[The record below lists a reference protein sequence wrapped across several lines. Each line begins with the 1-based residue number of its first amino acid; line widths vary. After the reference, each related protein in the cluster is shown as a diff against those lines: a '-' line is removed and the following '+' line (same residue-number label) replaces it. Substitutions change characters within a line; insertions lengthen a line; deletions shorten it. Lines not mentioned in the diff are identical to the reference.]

1 MQANLET
8 LSGLERRLNVAV
20 PLAEIET
27 EVQSR
32 LKHIG
37 RTAKMP
43 GFRPGKVPFK
53 VVAQQ
58 YGAQV
63 RQEVFGATL
72 EKSFGD
78 AVREQNLRVAGYP
91 KFDPTPVAEGAA
103 DFQYSAT
110 FEVYPEVKVGDIA
123 GKTVDRVALE
133 VGDAE
138 VDKTLDIMRKQRVTY
153 HVSEDVVARAAQK
166 EDRVQISYKGA
177 IDGVPF
183 EGGTADNQYAVLGEG
198 RLLADF
204 ESNLAGMKAGDTKSF
219 DLKFPDDYHGK
230 DVAGKTARFDVTVSE
245 VAAPKLPPVD
255 AEFAKS
261 LGVADGD
268 VAKMRA
274 EVKNNLEREVRQRL
288 KSKTKD
294 QVMQALLDTTPL
306 TAPKSLIEMEIQTL
320 QNAARENMAARG
332 MPVKDDMPMPADIFE
347 AQAQRRVSLGLI
359 LGEVVRTHSLHAKP
373 EQVRAAV
380 ELQAQS
386 YEHPQEVV
394 KWFYQ
399 QPDRLRDIESVVL
412 EENVVEWALGVAKAQ
427 DKAITFDEL
436 MGYNK

>member
-8 LSGLERRLNVAV
+8 LTGLERRLNVAV

-43 GFRPGKVPFK
+43 GFRPGKVPLK
-53 VVAQQ
+53 VVQQQ

-63 RQEVFGATL
+63 RQEVLGATL

-78 AVREQNLRVAGYP
+78 AVRAQNIKVAGHP
-91 KFDPTPVAEGAA
+91 RFEPSPPAEGAS
-103 DFQYSAT
+103 DFQFSAT
-110 FEVYPEVKVGDIA
+110 FEVFPDFKVGDIS
-123 GKTVDRVALE
+123 GKSIDRVTLE

-138 VDKTLDIMRKQRVTY
+138 VEKTLLIMRKQRVTY
-153 HVSEDVVARAAQK
+153 AVVERAAQT
-166 EDRVQISYKGA
+166 EDRVQISYKGTLA
-177 IDGVPF
+177 GEAF

-198 RLLADF
+198 RLLPDF
-204 ESNLAGMKAGDTKSF
+204 EKNLLDMKAGDQKEF

-230 DVAGKTARFDVTVSE
+230 EVAGKSAHFAVTLSE
-245 VAAPKLPPVD
+245 VAAPTVPEVD
-255 AEFAKS
+255 AAFAKA
-261 LGVADGD
+261 LGVEDGD
-268 VAKMRA
+268 VVKMRA
-274 EVKNNLEREVRQRL
+274 EVKSNLEREVKLRL
-288 KSKTKD
+288 KAKTKD
-294 QVMQALLDTTPL
+294 QVMQALLEVTPVS
-306 TAPKSLIEMEIQTL
+306 APKSLIQMEIETL
-320 QNAARENMAARG
+320 QKMARENMAARG
-332 MPVKDDMPMPADIFE
+332 MPVKDDVPMPPEVFE

-359 LGEVVRTHSLHAKP
+359 LGDLVRAHSLHARP

-380 ELQAQS
+380 DLQAQS

-399 QPDRLRDIESVVL
+399 QPERLRDIESVVL
-412 EENVVEWALGVAKAQ
+412 EENVVEWALGVAKAE
-427 DKAITFDEL
+427 DKVVTFDEL

>member
-8 LSGLERRLNVAV
+8 LSGLERRLKVAV

-53 VVAQQ
+53 VVQQQ

-63 RQEVFGATL
+63 RQEVFGATV

-78 AVREQNLRVAGYP
+78 AVREQNLKVAGYP
-91 KFDPTPVAEGAA
+91 KFEPSPVGEGAA
-103 DFQYSAT
+103 EFQYSAT
-110 FEVYPEVKVGDIA
+110 FEVYPEFKVGDIA
-123 GKTVDRVALE
+123 GKTIERVALE

-138 VDKTLDIMRKQRVTY
+138 IDKTLAIMRKQRVTY
-153 HVSEDVVARAAQK
+153 EVVERVAQT
-166 EDRVQISYKGA
+166 EDRVQISYQGTIEGA
-177 IDGVPF
+177 AF
-183 EGGTADNQYAVLGEG
+183 EGGAAENQYVVLGEG

-204 ESNLAGMKAGDTKSF
+204 EHNLEGMKAGENKGF

-230 DVAGKTARFDVTVSE
+230 DVAGKSARFEVTVSE
-245 VAAPKLPPVD
+245 VAAPKLPAVD
-255 AEFAKS
+255 AEFAKA
-261 LGVADGD
+261 LGVEDGD
-268 VAKMRA
+268 IAKLRA
-274 EVKNNLEREVRQRL
+274 EVKGNLEREVKLRL
-288 KSKTKD
+288 KAKIKD
-294 QVMQALLDTTPL
+294 QVMQALLDTTPVDV
-306 TAPKSLIEMEIQTL
+306 PKSLIEMEIQAL
-320 QNAARENMAARG
+320 QKAARENMAARG
-332 MPVKDDMPMPADIFE
+332 MPVKDDMPMPAEVFE

-359 LGEVVRTHSLHAKP
+359 LGDLVRAHSLHARP

-380 ELQAQS
+380 DLQAQS

-399 QPDRLRDIESVVL
+399 QPERLRDIESVVL
-412 EENVVEWALGVAKAQ
+412 EENVVEWALGAAKTEQ
-427 DKAITFDEL
+427 KAISFDEL

>member
-1 MQANLET
+1 
-8 LSGLERRLNVAV
+8 LSVAV
-20 PLAEIET
+20 PLAEIEI

-53 VVAQQ
+53 VVQQQ

-63 RQEVFGATL
+63 RQEVLGATI

-91 KFDPTPVAEGAA
+91 KFDPATPADGAA
-103 DFQYSAT
+103 EFQYSAT
-110 FEVYPEVKVGDIA
+110 FEVYPEIAVGDIS
-123 GKTVDRVALE
+123 GKSIERVALE

-138 VDKTLDIMRKQRVTY
+138 VDKTLEIMRKQRVTF
-153 HVSEDVVARAAQK
+153 DAADKAAENGDQL
-166 EDRVQISYKGA
+166 QISYVGT
-177 IDGVPF
+177 IDGTPF
-183 EGGTADNQYAVLGEG
+183 DGGKADNQYVVLGEG
-198 RLLADF
+198 RLLPDF
-204 ESNLAGMKAGDTKSF
+204 EKNLAGTKAGEKKSF
-219 DLKFPDDYHGK
+219 ELKFPDDYHGK
-230 DVAGKTARFDVTVSE
+230 DVAGKTARFDVTVSA

-255 AEFAKS
+255 AEFAKT
-261 LGVADGD
+261 LGVEDGD

-274 EVKNNLEREVRQRL
+274 EVKANLEREVKLRL
-288 KSKTKD
+288 KAKIKD
-294 QVMQALLDTTPL
+294 QVMQTLLDATPITTPK
-306 TAPKSLIEMEIQTL
+306 ALIDMEVEAL
-320 QNAARENMAARG
+320 QKMARENMAARG
-332 MPVKDDMPMPADIFE
+332 MPVKDDMPMPAEIFQ
-347 AQAQRRVSLGLI
+347 AQAERRVSLGLI
-359 LGEVVRTHSLHAKP
+359 LGEVVRSNSLHATP
-373 EQVRAAV
+373 EQVKAAV

-386 YEHPQEVV
+386 YEQPQEVV
-394 KWFYQ
+394 KWFYS

-412 EENVVEWALGVAKAQ
+412 EENVVEWALRVAKAE

>member
-8 LSGLERRLNVAV
+8 LSGLERRLSVAV

-53 VVAQQ
+53 VVQQQ

-63 RQEVFGATL
+63 RQEVLGATI

-91 KFDPTPVAEGAA
+91 KFDPAAPADGAA
-103 DFQYSAT
+103 EFQYSAT
-110 FEVYPEVKVGDIA
+110 FEVYPDIAVGDIS
-123 GKTVDRVALE
+123 GKAIERIALE

-138 VDKTLDIMRKQRVTY
+138 VDKTLEIMRKQRVTY
-153 HVSEDVVARAAQK
+153 DAADK
-166 EDRVQISYKGA
+166 AAENGDRLQISYVGA

-183 EGGTADNQYAVLGEG
+183 EGGKADNQYVVLGEG
-198 RLLADF
+198 RLLPDF
-204 ESNLAGMKAGDTKSF
+204 EKNLAGMKAGEKKSF

-230 DVAGKTARFDVTVSE
+230 DVAGKNARFDVTVGE
-245 VAAPKLPPVD
+245 VAAAKLPPVD
-255 AEFAKS
+255 AEFAKT
-261 LGVADGD
+261 LGVEDGD
-268 VAKMRA
+268 IAKMRA
-274 EVKNNLEREVRQRL
+274 EVKANLEREVKLRL
-288 KSKTKD
+288 KAKIKD
-294 QVMQALLDTTPL
+294 QVMQALLEATPITTPK
-306 TAPKSLIEMEIQTL
+306 ALIDMEVQAL
-320 QNAARENMAARG
+320 QKMARENMVARG
-332 MPVKDDMPMPADIFE
+332 MPVKDEMPMPAEIFQ
-347 AQAQRRVSLGLI
+347 AQAERRVSLGLI
-359 LGEVVRTHSLHAKP
+359 LGEVVRVHNLHATP
-373 EQVRAAV
+373 EQVKAAV

-394 KWFYQ
+394 KWFYS

-412 EENVVEWALGVAKAQ
+412 EENVVEWALRVAKAE
-427 DKAITFDEL
+427 DKTITFDEL

>member
-8 LSGLERRLNVAV
+8 LGGLERRLNVAV

-53 VVAQQ
+53 VVQQQ

-63 RQEVFGATL
+63 RQEVLGATL

-91 KFDPTPVAEGAA
+91 KFEPTPPAEGSSE
-103 DFQYSAT
+103 FKYCAT
-110 FEVYPEVKVGDIA
+110 FEVYPEITVGDIS
-123 GKTVDRVALE
+123 GKTVDRVKLE

-138 VDKTLDIMRKQRVTY
+138 VDKTLNIMRKQRATY
-153 HVSEDVVARAAQK
+153 EVVERPAQTD
-166 EDRVQISYKGA
+166 DRLQISYKGT

-183 EGGTADNQYAVLGEG
+183 EGGTAEKQNTVLGEG

-204 ESNLAGMKAGDTKSF
+204 ETNLAGMKAGDSKSF

-230 DVAGKTARFDVTVSE
+230 EVAGKLARFEVSVSE
-245 VAAPKLPPVD
+245 VAAPKLPEVD
-255 AEFAKS
+255 AEFAQS
-261 LGVADGD
+261 LGVPDGD
-268 VAKMRA
+268 VTKMRD
-274 EVKNNLEREVRQRL
+274 EVKANLEREVKQRL
-288 KSKTKD
+288 KAKTKD
-294 QVMQALLDTTPL
+294 QVMQLLFEATPME
-306 TAPKSLIEMEIQTL
+306 APKSLIEMEIETL
-320 QNAARENMAARG
+320 RTMARQNLASRG
-332 MPVKDDMPMPADIFE
+332 IPVDDNTPMPGEVFE
-347 AQAQRRVSLGLI
+347 AQARRRVSLGLI
-359 LGEVVRTHSLHAKP
+359 LGELVRGHNLHARP

-380 ELQAQS
+380 DQQAQS
-386 YEHPQEVV
+386 YEHPEEVV

-412 EENVVEWALGVAKAQ
+412 EENVVEWALGVAKAE

>member
-8 LSGLERRLNVAV
+8 LSGLERRLSVAV

-53 VVAQQ
+53 VVQQQ

-63 RQEVFGATL
+63 RQEVLGATI

-78 AVREQNLRVAGYP
+78 AVRQQNLKVAGYP
-91 KFDPTPVAEGAA
+91 KFDPAAPAEGAA
-103 DFQYSAT
+103 EFQYSAT
-110 FEVYPEVKVGDIA
+110 FEVYPDIKVGDIA
-123 GKTVDRVALE
+123 GKTIDRVALE

-138 VDKTLDIMRKQRVTY
+138 IDKTLEIMRKQRVTF
-153 HVSEDVVARAAQK
+153 EKA
-166 EDRVQISYKGA
+166 DRVAQNGDRLQISYQGT
-177 IDGVPF
+177 INGVAF
-183 EGGTADNQYAVLGEG
+183 EGGKADNQYAVLGEG
-198 RLLADF
+198 RLLPDF
-204 ESNLAGMKAGDTKSF
+204 EKNLAGMKAGENKAF

-230 DVAGKTARFDVTVSE
+230 DVAGKNARFEVTVSE
-245 VAAPKLPPVD
+245 VAAPQLPAVD
-255 AEFAKS
+255 AEFAKT
-261 LGVADGD
+261 LGVEDGD
-268 VAKMRA
+268 VVKMRA
-274 EVKNNLEREVRQRL
+274 EVKANLEREVKQRL
-288 KSKTKD
+288 KAKTKD
-294 QVMQALLDTTPL
+294 QVMQTLLDVTPI
-306 TAPKSLIEMEIQTL
+306 TVPKSLVEMEIQAL
-320 QNAARENMAARG
+320 QNMARENMAARG
-332 MPVKDDMPMPADIFE
+332 MPVKDDLPMPADLFE

-359 LGEVVRTHSLHAKP
+359 LGEVVRAHGLHAKP

-394 KWFYQ
+394 KWFYG
-399 QPDRLRDIESVVL
+399 QPERLRDIESVVL
-412 EENVVEWALGVAKAQ
+412 EENVVAWALGVAKAE

-436 MGYNK
+436 MGYSK

>member
-8 LSGLERRLNVAV
+8 LSGLERRLSVAV

-53 VVAQQ
+53 VVQQQ

-63 RQEVFGATL
+63 RQEVLGATI

-78 AVREQNLRVAGYP
+78 AVRQQNLKVAGYP
-91 KFDPTPVAEGAA
+91 KFDPATPADGAA
-103 DFQYSAT
+103 EFQYSAT
-110 FEVYPEVKVGDIA
+110 FEIYPEIKVGDIA
-123 GKTVDRVALE
+123 GKTVDRVVLA

-138 VDKTLDIMRKQRVTY
+138 VDKTLDIMRKQRATF
-153 HVSEDVVARAAQK
+153 EKAERAA
-166 EDRVQISYKGA
+166 ENGDRVQISYVGK
-177 IDGVPF
+177 IDGVEF
-183 EGGTADNQYAVLGEG
+183 EGGKADNQHAVLGEG

-204 ESNLAGMKAGDTKSF
+204 EKNLAGMKVGESKSF
-219 DLKFPDDYHGK
+219 ELKFPDDYHGK
-230 DVAGKTARFDVTVSE
+230 DVAGKNARFEVSVSE
-245 VAAPKLPPVD
+245 VAAPQLPPVD
-255 AEFAKS
+255 AEFAKT
-261 LGVADGD
+261 LGVEDGD
-268 VAKMRA
+268 VAKMRS
-274 EVKNNLEREVRQRL
+274 EVKANLEREVKQRL
-288 KSKTKD
+288 KAKTKD
-294 QVMQALLDTTPL
+294 QVMQALLDATPIV
-306 TAPKSLIEMEIQTL
+306 APKSLIEMEIQTL
-320 QNAARENMAARG
+320 RNMARENMAARG
-332 MPVKDDMPMPADIFE
+332 MPVKDDMPMPAEVFE

-380 ELQAQS
+380 DLQAQS
-386 YEHPQEVV
+386 YEHPPEVV
-394 KWFYQ
+394 KWFYS
-399 QPDRLRDIESVVL
+399 QPERLRDIESVVL
-412 EENVVEWALGVAKAQ
+412 EENVVEWALSVAKAE
-427 DKAITFDEL
+427 DKTITFDEL

>member
-8 LSGLERRLNVAV
+8 LSGLERRLSVAV
-20 PLAEIET
+20 PLTEIET

-53 VVAQQ
+53 VVQQQ

-103 DFQYSAT
+103 EFQYSAT
-110 FEVYPEVKVGDIA
+110 FEVYPEFKVGDIA
-123 GKTVDRVALE
+123 DKTIDRVALE

-153 HVSEDVVARAAQK
+153 DVVDRAAQK
-166 EDRVQISYKGA
+166 EDRLQISYKGA
-177 IDGVPF
+177 IDGVAF

-204 ESNLAGMKAGDTKSF
+204 ERNLEGAKAGDNKAF

-230 DVAGKTARFDVTVSE
+230 DVAGKTTRFEVAVSE
-245 VAAPKLPPVD
+245 VAAPKLPVVD
-255 AEFAKS
+255 ADFAKS
-261 LGVADGD
+261 LGVEDGD
-268 VAKMRA
+268 VVKMRA
-274 EVKNNLEREVRQRL
+274 EVKANLEREVRQRL
-288 KSKTKD
+288 KARTKD
-294 QVMQALLDTTPL
+294 QVMQALLDATPL
-306 TAPKSLIEMEIQTL
+306 NAPKSLIQMEIQTVK
-320 QNAARENMAARG
+320 QMARENMAARG
-332 MPVKDDMPMPADIFE
+332 MPVNDDMPMPDEIFE

-359 LGEVVRTHSLHAKP
+359 LGELVRANNLQAKP

-386 YEHPQEVV
+386 YQQPQEVV

-427 DKAITFDEL
+427 DKTVTFDEL

>member
-8 LSGLERRLNVAV
+8 LSGLERRLKVAV

-53 VVAQQ
+53 VVQQQ

-78 AVREQNLRVAGYP
+78 AVREQNLKVVGYP
-91 KFDPTPVAEGAA
+91 KFEPSPVGEGAA
-103 DFQYSAT
+103 EFQYSAT
-110 FEVYPEVKVGDIA
+110 FEVYPEFKVGNIA
-123 GKTVDRVALE
+123 GKTIERVALE

-138 VDKTLDIMRKQRVTY
+138 VDKTLAIMRKQRVTY
-153 HVSEDVVARAAQK
+153 EVVERVAQT
-166 EDRVQISYKGA
+166 EDRVQISYQGTIEGA
-177 IDGVPF
+177 AF
-183 EGGTADNQYAVLGEG
+183 EGGAADNQYAVLGEG

-204 ESNLAGMKAGDTKSF
+204 ERNLEGIKAGENKGF

-230 DVAGKTARFDVTVSE
+230 DVAGKSARFEVTVSE
-245 VAAPKLPPVD
+245 VAAPKLPAVD
-255 AEFAKS
+255 AEFAKA
-261 LGVADGD
+261 LGVEDGD
-268 VAKMRA
+268 IAKLRA
-274 EVKNNLEREVRQRL
+274 EVKGNLEREVKLRL
-288 KSKTKD
+288 KAKIKD
-294 QVMQALLDTTPL
+294 QVMQALLDTTPVDV
-306 TAPKSLIEMEIQTL
+306 PKSLIEMEIQTL
-320 QNAARENMAARG
+320 QKAARENMAARG
-332 MPVKDDMPMPADIFE
+332 MPVKDDMPMPAEIFE
-347 AQAQRRVSLGLI
+347 VQAQRRVSLGLI
-359 LGEVVRTHSLHAKP
+359 LGDLVRAHGLHARP
-373 EQVRAAV
+373 AQVRAAV
-380 ELQAQS
+380 DLQAQS

-394 KWFYQ
+394 KWLYQ
-399 QPDRLRDIESVVL
+399 QPERLRDIESVVL
-412 EENVVEWALGVAKAQ
+412 EENVVEWALGAAKTEQ
-427 DKAITFDEL
+427 KAISFDEL

>member
-8 LSGLERRLNVAV
+8 LGGLERRLSVAV

-53 VVAQQ
+53 VVQQQ

-63 RQEVFGATL
+63 RQEVLGATL

-91 KFDPTPVAEGAA
+91 KFEPTPPAEGAA
-103 DFQYSAT
+103 DFKYSAT
-110 FEVYPEVKVGDIA
+110 FEVYPEIKVGDIA
-123 GKTVDRVALE
+123 DKTIDRVNLD
-133 VGDAE
+133 VGEAE
-138 VDKTLDIMRKQRVTY
+138 VDKTLQIMCKQRATF
-153 HVSEDVVARAAQK
+153 EPAERAAQTG
-166 EDRVQISYKGA
+166 DRVKISYKGT

-183 EGGTADNQYAVLGEG
+183 EGGSADEQLAVLGEG
-198 RLLADF
+198 RLLQDF
-204 ESNLAGMKAGDTKSF
+204 EKNLVGAKVGDTKAF
-219 DLKFPDDYHGK
+219 DLTFPADYHGK
-230 DVAGKTARFDVTVSE
+230 EVAGKTARFEVAVSE
-245 VAAPKLPPVD
+245 VAVPKLPPVD

-268 VAKMRA
+268 VTKMRA
-274 EVKNNLEREVRQRL
+274 EIKSNLEREVKLRL
-288 KSKTKD
+288 KSRTKD
-294 QVMQALLDTTPL
+294 QVMQALLEATPFD
-306 TAPKSLIEMEIQTL
+306 APKSLIQMEIEALRQ
-320 QNAARENMAARG
+320 QARENLAARG
-332 MPVKDDMPMPADIFE
+332 IPVKEDVPLPEDMFQ

-359 LGEVVRTHSLHAKP
+359 LGEVVRNHGLHAKP
-373 EQVRAAV
+373 EQVRASV
-380 ELQAQS
+380 ELQAQG

-399 QPDRLRDIESVVL
+399 QPERLRDIEAIVL
-412 EENVVEWALGVAKAQ
+412 EENVVEWALGVAKTR
-427 DKAITFDEL
+427 DKGVTFDEL
-436 MGYNK
+436 MGYDK

>member
-8 LSGLERRLNVAV
+8 LSGLERRLSVAV

-53 VVAQQ
+53 VVQQQ

-63 RQEVFGATL
+63 RQEVLGATI

-91 KFDPTPVAEGAA
+91 KFDPATPGDGAA
-103 DFQYSAT
+103 EFQYSAT
-110 FEVYPEVKVGDIA
+110 FEVYPVIAVGDISA
-123 GKTVDRVALE
+123 KAIECIALE

-138 VDKTLDIMRKQRVTY
+138 VDKTLEIMRKQRVTF
-153 HVSEDVVARAAQK
+153 DAADK
-166 EDRVQISYKGA
+166 AAENGDRLQISYAGT
-177 IDGVPF
+177 IDGVAF
-183 EGGTADNQYAVLGEG
+183 EGGKADNQYVVLGEG

-204 ESNLAGMKAGDTKSF
+204 EKSLSGMKAGENKSF
-219 DLKFPDDYHGK
+219 ELKFPDDYHGK
-230 DVAGKTARFDVTVSE
+230 EVAGKNARFDVTVSE

-255 AEFAKS
+255 AEFAKT
-261 LGVADGD
+261 LGVEDGD
-268 VAKMRA
+268 IAKMRA
-274 EVKNNLEREVRQRL
+274 EVKANLEREVKQRL
-288 KSKTKD
+288 KAKTKD
-294 QVMQALLDTTPL
+294 QVMQTLLDVTPIV
-306 TAPKSLIEMEIQTL
+306 TPKSLIDMEVQTL
-320 QNAARENMAARG
+320 QKMARENMAARG
-332 MPVKDDMPMPADIFE
+332 MPVKDDMPMPAEIFE

-359 LGEVVRTHSLHAKP
+359 LGEVVRAHGLHAKP
-373 EQVRAAV
+373 EQVKAAV
-380 ELQAQS
+380 EMQAQS

-394 KWFYQ
+394 KWFYS
-399 QPDRLRDIESVVL
+399 QPERLRDIESVVL
-412 EENVVEWALGVAKAQ
+412 EENVVEWALGVAKAE